1 MNLIKPQWPAP
12 AHVRAVVTT
21 RQGGVSRAPYDSFNL
36 GDQVKDSAQSI
47 IANRKR
53 LSEYLELPS
62 GPNWLSQ
69 VHGIK
74 VVTLHSGTAIG
85 IEADASVTSTKG
97 IVCAVLTADC
107 LSVLFTDRD
116 GNQIAAAHAGWRGL
130 VAGVLEATL
139 TKMAI
144 DPKRV
149 LVWMGPA
156 IGPQAFEV
164 GPEVRE
170 KFISQ
175 HPASAVA
182 FTPLIGDRWWM
193 DIYELARQRLR
204 RQGVGDIFGGGFCTY
219 SDPERFFSY
228 RRDGETGRM
237 ASLIWM
243 TE

>member
-1 MNLIKPQWPAP
+1 MNLIKPRWPAP
-12 AHVRAVVTT
+12 AHVHAVVTT

-36 GDQVKDSAQSI
+36 GDLVKDSAESV

-53 LSEYLELPS
+53 LSEYLALPS

-69 VHGIK
+69 VHGTK
-74 VVTLHSGTAIG
+74 VVTLHSDTATG
-85 IEADASVTSTKG
+85 IEADASVTATKG

-107 LSVLFTDRD
+107 LPVLFTDRD
-116 GNQIAAAHAGWRGL
+116 GNRIAAAHAGWRGL
-130 VAGVLEATL
+130 AAGILEATL
-139 TKMAI
+139 AKMES
-144 DPKRV
+144 DPERV

-156 IGPQAFEV
+156 IGSRAFEV

-175 HPASAVA
+175 HPASASA
-182 FTPLIGDRWWM
+182 FRPSIGDRWWM

-204 RQGVGDIFGGGFCTY
+204 RQGVEAIFGGGFCTY
-219 SDPERFFSY
+219 SDPEQFFSY

-237 ASLIWM
+237 TSLIW
-243 TE
+243 TD